1 MSMKL
6 KISDLEQELID
17 EKFKKKVNYEL
28 TVETVKA
35 QVQEQVLEY
44 KVKCDE
50 KMLKQKE
57 ENFKLKVQV

>member
-1 MSMKL
+1 MTMKL

-35 QVQEQVLEY
+35 
-44 KVKCDE
+44 
-50 KMLKQKE
+50 
-57 ENFKLKVQV
+57 